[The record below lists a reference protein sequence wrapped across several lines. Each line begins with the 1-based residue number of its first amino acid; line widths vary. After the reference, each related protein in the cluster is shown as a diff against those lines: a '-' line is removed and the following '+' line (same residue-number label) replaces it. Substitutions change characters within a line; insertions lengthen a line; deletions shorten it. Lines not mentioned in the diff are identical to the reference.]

1 MILGIKTLLLGISVT
16 ITQTV
21 YPLIPRLY
29 DLFLYTANFN
39 FFDNKFIHRVW
50 NNLYVLV
57 GVVVLFAIAIKLISA
72 MVNPESLTDNK
83 KGAKG
88 AYFRT
93 VIAVILIFV
102 CPIMFDL
109 TYDIQNRL
117 VGQNEDGT
125 TNDNF
130 LMSRIFGYEVKG
142 NGIGQMLAW
151 ETFSAFCAP
160 VNQETN
166 SLVVLDISD
175 EFPAYFSDY
184 YSVQEDI
191 NKIDDLDFELFYST
205 AIKDAVTSAVPGSG
219 VATAVADAAVDIG
232 LEYHSILCPLAGLL
246 VVYELILL
254 CMDTIFRAAKIA
266 LLELMLPLVLGAFVF
281 NPDILKKWAKE
292 FFSTYISVFLKVL
305 AIGFMILAINALKG
319 VIF

>member
-1 MILGIKTLLLGISVT
+1 MLLGIKELLLGLSVS
-16 ITQTV
+16 ITQAI

-29 DLFLYTANFN
+29 DLFLYTANFQIL
-39 FFDNKFIHRVW
+39 DNKFIHTVW
-50 NNLYVLV
+50 NNIYILV

-72 MVNPESLTDNK
+72 MVNPESLSDNK

-102 CPIMFDL
+102 CPIIFDL
-109 TYDIQNRL
+109 TFEVQNKL
-117 VGQNEDGT
+117 VGQNEDGKS
-125 TNDNF
+125 NDTY
-130 LMSRIFGYEVKG
+130 LMAHIFGYEVKG

-160 VNQETN
+160 VDKDTKG
-166 SLVVLDISD
+166 LVNIDLSE
-175 EFPAYFSDY
+175 EFPEYYIDY
-184 YSVQEDI
+184 YATENDIDNITNMDDELFRSTVATDSIIAITTGDVTGAATATADI
-191 NKIDDLDFELFYST
+191 N
-205 AIKDAVTSAVPGSG
+205 
-219 VATAVADAAVDIG
+219 IG
-232 LEYHSILCPLAGLL
+232 FEYHSILCPLAGIL
-246 VVYELILL
+246 VAYELILL

-292 FFSTYISVFLKVL
+292 FFSTYISVFLKVI
-305 AIGFMILAINALKG
+305 AIGFMILAINAVKG